1 MKALTTNPACMYI
14 KIYIYINMYIYIYI
28 IIYLL
33 YITIL
38 FPKFKFS
45 YFESSQANVIFHVL
59 MLTSIVDRTNLN
71 TVSSILHWFSF
82 QVLPAPSLLH
92 NWSRL
97 QNSFDDILFMFLLE
111 NLISFAY
118 SLSKLHISSCLG
130 KSSGPVCSVT
140 AFFTSHWPRTSPE
153 PIKQTASPETS
164 SSMRGRQG
172 NKGQQCRPTLPR
184 WWWVVVVT
192 KSTISMQE
200 YLVRLKFIRST
211 STSSSS
217 ISWYTIVL
225 RKVYFSRIWSY

>member
-1 MKALTTNPACMYI
+1 MISLHSAPEAVKGKAALHLCTPKKPKKNQASSNESTDNKPCLYVHQNI
-14 KIYIYINMYIYIYI
+14 HLYKYVHIYI

-164 SSMRGRQG
+164 SSMRGD
-172 NKGQQCRPTLPR
+172 KG
-184 WWWVVVVT
+184 T
-192 KSTISMQE
+192 KANNAAQPSHGGGG
-200 YLVRLKFIRST
+200 
-211 STSSSS
+211 
-217 ISWYTIVL
+217 W
-225 RKVYFSRIWSY
+225 